1 MPPVSEP
8 EPAIVF
14 DPLAPTATWTEQT
27 TWADEALARLNAV
40 HGERWDIWYVATHPS
55 GYCWNAKPRG
65 ERLAAINVL
74 TPEALE
80 AEIKRKEAW
89 PVRERDLSGLEPA
102 ELKRMHRE
110 LVVAAGLAKEGSG
123 GRVMILTEMQAI
135 EAELDRRQ
143 DQAAAS

>member
-8 EPAIVF
+8 EPAIAFV
-14 DPLAPTATWTEQT
+14 PLAPTATWTEQT
-27 TWADEALARLNAV
+27 TWADKALARLNAEY
-40 HGERWDIWYVATHPS
+40 GERWDIWCVTTHPW

-65 ERLAAINVL
+65 ERLATVNVL
-74 TPEALE
+74 TPEAVE

-89 PVRERDLSGLEPA
+89 PARERDLTGLESA
-102 ELKRMHRE
+102 ELQRMHRE

-135 EAELDRRQ
+135 EAELDGRQ
-143 DQAAAS
+143 NQAAAS